1 MYREMSWVLP
11 NLPYITNVLYVLA
24 YWSNWF
30 YGRKLKIIINIIFIE
45 PMYLLLDHIKGKNY
59 LLYKKK
65 EKKEFYLTF
74 IALVYVIE
82 LSCSHMASS

>member
-1 MYREMSWVLP
+1 MYREMSWILP

-45 PMYLLLDHIKGKNY
+45 PMYLILDHIKGKNY
-59 LLYKKK
+59 LLYKIKEEKRKK
-65 EKKEFYLTF
+65 SVLYNFH
-74 IALVYVIE
+74 
-82 LSCSHMASS
+82 CSSLCYRA